1 MWKTCKDYK
10 YIEINENGEIR
21 TKGYSIFTNNS
32 KSKCVKTYKCKVL
45 KPLLNKRNG
54 YLYVYV
60 KNEQG
65 KYKRVLIHRLVAV
78 AFIPNPSEKAEV
90 NHINGNK
97 LDNRVENLEWV
108 SREENIRHAY
118 DNGLIDR
125 KKQSIAKLKHKGD

>member
-1 MWKTCKDYK
+1 MNKISCKRK
-10 YIEINENGEIR
+10 
-21 TKGYSIFTNNS
+21 
-32 KSKCVKTYKCKVL
+32 
-45 KPLLNKRNG
+45 
-54 YLYVYV
+54 
-60 KNEQG
+60 G

-78 AFIPNPSEKAEV
+78 AFITNPSEKAEV